1 MTSSESLLIKEE
13 KQEDLLLQE
22 NEYLRLMVPWI
33 HMCRELSEV
42 VNLSAGAQLELGPE
56 FPDLNEVQGEF
67 EALNESCD
75 FCMFPVV
82 YEGSTLDGGV
92 DDGGEEGADQ
102 SSSLDED
109 MVSVRNGNLYWA
121 AFAAL
126 LASLSCGFAMG
137 YSSPAIADLKVVMFR
152 RLKMKQ
158 LDAAWFGSILAI
170 GAIIGVLLC
179 MWLINLIGRK
189 LTLVLSSLPLIFG
202 NTVIIA
208 SPSVWVLCF
217 GRLLTGVAT
226 GLASLVVPIY
236 LTEISHRRKK
246 RILIS
251 CIPMMVTM
259 GVFGVYSAGMV
270 FAWRWLALCCCAS
283 SFMMLLAMVVMPETP
298 RFLLQQKRRSDA
310 LAALTFLRGPDADH
324 EWELKQIE
332 DSIRIRGD
340 KFHMKDLMDPTIY
353 KPLYICSLLML
364 FQQLTGMYAII
375 FYAEIMIEEANFQ
388 DSGLAAVVVG
398 AILFVFTVV
407 FISIVDKT
415 GRKVLLIVSGVSF
428 AASG

>member
-22 NEYLRLMVPWI
+22 NEYLR
-33 HMCRELSEV
+33 
-42 VNLSAGAQLELGPE
+42 
-56 FPDLNEVQGEF
+56 
-67 EALNESCD
+67 
-75 FCMFPVV
+75 
-82 YEGSTLDGGV
+82 
-92 DDGGEEGADQ
+92 
-102 SSSLDED
+102 
-109 MVSVRNGNLYWA
+109 SVRNGNLYWA

-251 CIPMMVTM
+251 CIPMMVMM

-332 DSIRIRGD
+332 DSIRIR
-340 KFHMKDLMDPTIY
+340 
-353 KPLYICSLLML
+353 
-364 FQQLTGMYAII
+364 
-375 FYAEIMIEEANFQ
+375 

-415 GRKVLLIVSGVSF
+415 GRKVLLIVSGNEGAEHSRGLVY
-428 AASG
+428 